1 MLSLITYQV
10 IDGWT
15 GLRLLKIKEYD
26 NYYRFIVKRKKSVVI
41 RKLQDN
47 DYSEWFFLWKAYLEF
62 YETTLN
68 ESIYKE
74 TFRRLISLEHNNQGA
89 VVAEVDKKLVGLAHY
104 IIHPHNWK
112 FEDVIYL
119 QDLFTLPENR
129 LSGIGRALI
138 EAVYKVAD
146 NNGTPEVYWHTQ
158 TFNEKARYLYKNL
171 AKLTPFI
178 MYSR

>member
-1 MLSLITYQV
+1 M
-10 IDGWT
+10 
-15 GLRLLKIKEYD
+15 
-26 NYYRFIVKRKKSVVI
+26 VI

-112 FEDVIYL
+112 FEDVIYPVIG
-119 QDLFTLPENR
+119 LPFDRMLCDDDVDTKMEYI
-129 LSGIGRALI
+129 LSVYANTAIFKIQNVSLI
-138 EAVYKVAD
+138 SCKHVEIQSFVDK
-146 NNGTPEVYWHTQ
+146 
-158 TFNEKARYLYKNL
+158 R
-171 AKLTPFI
+171 
-178 MYSR
+178 M